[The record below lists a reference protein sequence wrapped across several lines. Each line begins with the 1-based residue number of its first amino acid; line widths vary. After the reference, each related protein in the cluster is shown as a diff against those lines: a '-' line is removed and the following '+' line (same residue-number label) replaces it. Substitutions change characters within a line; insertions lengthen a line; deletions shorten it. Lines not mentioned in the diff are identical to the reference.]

1 MNLQLL
7 NGYGHVIG
15 ALHIDRPLTDRL
27 ASDLFAF
34 DPKLQTIEA
43 SPDGYT
49 GKLIWQR
56 PAHCGL
62 AMLRMTA

>member
-1 MNLQLL
+1 MNLHLL
-7 NGYGHVIG
+7 NHYGHLIG
-15 ALHIDRPLTDRL
+15 RLHIDQPLTNRL

-34 DPKLQTIEA
+34 DPQLQTIEA

-62 AMLRMTA
+62 AMLKMSA